1 MISLSRKAP
10 RLAPLMV
17 VLLVVWLSGCSIGSN
32 PDKTLTIA
40 TVFPESGAN
49 AAIGRSMQ
57 DAVDLAVKQNLALPN
72 KYKLTVTHVDEA
84 AGSRDADVA
93 RALGD
98 HHVMAIVGPMASDSA
113 AAIVPMVEH
122 VGVATISPTATL
134 PGLTQAAAATAEGLD
149 FTQMHPQGSA
159 VAFFR
164 LPATDD
170 VIGKAAADVAVGSA
184 QANGLGAQSVFIVDD
199 GTPSAKAVTAAFALE
214 LKAKQGSVAGQ
225 KSLVTGAQDNTQSI
239 VSAIIDA
246 DPSIVFFAGDTAA
259 GADLRATLSLTG
271 APQLVVL
278 AAGPVANDPTWSATV
293 GVTPAAGYTTALA
306 PSPDLSTISGAKSFV
321 TAFQAAYPNDTAL
334 AQSALAYDAA
344 MDEITAISAALKSAN
359 GKPITRATVLG
370 LVAST
375 KYPGVTGT
383 LAFSATGDNT
393 APLGF
398 ALYSCDTKGAW
409 TYKAA
414 VPLG

>member
-1 MISLSRKAP
+1 MISFSRKAR
-10 RLAPLMV
+10 RLAPLLV
-17 VLLVVWLSGCSIGSN
+17 VLLVMWLSGCSIGN
-32 PDKTLTIA
+32 HPDKKLTIA
-40 TVFPESGAN
+40 TVFPQSGAN

-57 DAVDLAVKQNLALPN
+57 DAVDLAVQQNATLPN
-72 KYKLTVTHVDEA
+72 GYKLTVAHTDEA

-93 RALGD
+93 RLLGD
-98 HHVMAIVGPMASDSA
+98 HHVMAMVGPMDSDSA
-113 AAIVPMVEH
+113 AALMPMIEH
-122 VGVATISPTATL
+122 SGVAMISPSATL

-149 FTQMHPQGSA
+149 FTQLHPQGSA

-170 VIGKAAADVAVGSA
+170 AIGKAAADVAVGST
-184 QANGLGAQSVFIVDD
+184 QSNGLGAQSVFIVDD
-199 GTPSAKAVTAAFALE
+199 GTPSAKAMTAAFALE

-239 VSAIIDA
+239 VSAIVDA

-259 GADLRATLSLTG
+259 GAELRATLSLTG

-278 AAGPVANDPTWSATV
+278 AAGPIANDPTWSATV
-293 GVTPAAGYTTALA
+293 GVTPASGYTTALL
-306 PSPDLSTISGAKSFV
+306 PHPDLSTITGAKSFL
-321 TAFQAAYPNDTAL
+321 TAFQGAYPNDAAL

-359 GKPITRATVLG
+359 GKPITRGAVLG
-370 LVAST
+370 LVTST

-393 APLGF
+393 SPLGF
-398 ALYSCDTKGAW
+398 AIYSCDTKGAW

-414 VPLG
+414 IPLG